1 MTKKELISCLASKSD
16 CTQTEVDKIIT
27 ELSACIIQACKDDD
41 DITLPGIGKFS
52 QKRRESRNVRN
63 PRTGETMVS
72 AAKNVPV
79 FKASSN
85 FKAEIN

>member
-1 MTKKELISCLASKSD
+1 MTKKELISCIATKSD
-16 CTQTEVDKIIT
+16 CTQTEVDNIIS
-27 ELSACIIQACKDDD
+27 ELSKCIINACNKGDDVA
-41 DITLPGIGKFS
+41 LPGIGKFS
-52 QKRRESRNVRN
+52 KKHRESRNVRN

-85 FKAEIN
+85 FKNEIN